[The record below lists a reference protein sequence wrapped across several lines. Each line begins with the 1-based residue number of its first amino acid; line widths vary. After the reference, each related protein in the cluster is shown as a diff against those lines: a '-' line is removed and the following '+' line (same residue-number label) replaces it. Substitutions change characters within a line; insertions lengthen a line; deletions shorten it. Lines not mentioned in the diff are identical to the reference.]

1 MSEKIKCEV
10 IQDLL
15 PLYVDDLTSSETKNE
30 IEKHILNCQK
40 CNLFYSDL
48 KSSLIIE
55 NQEDRLMEIDY
66 LKKIRTSSNKKYFFG
81 ILSSILIVSLVLFLK
96 LFIFGTPTNNFIL
109 DAEIIGDKLVLNGE
123 LLDSGKAYS
132 GYKLNGSGENK
143 SIVIYSGL
151 VSPFNK
157 SGGFEILI
165 PVEDVESY
173 ISIGEKKV
181 KDDGTV
187 INSMAVKLFE
197 AKNPYI
203 GNMSANGR
211 IANILMIS
219 ENLGGYKNFLKTN
232 EEPYSWKLIF
242 AKELK
247 PGEEEFFNSKMTSCA
262 FVLLALVDNVS
273 IIEWEY
279 EVSLSG
285 ENEKKSFVV
294 TKEEASIVLGDNIK
308 NYSVSYEELQKLL
321 YFVGIN

>member
-30 IEKHILNCQK
+30 IEKHLLNCQE
-40 CNLFYSDL
+40 CNLIYSDL
-48 KSSLIIE
+48 KTSLIIE
-55 NQEDRLMEIDY
+55 NQQDKLMEIDY

-151 VSPFNK
+151 VSAFKK
-157 SGGFEILI
+157 SGGFEIAI
-165 PVEDVESY
+165 TVEDVESY

-187 INSMAVKLFE
+187 ISSLALRLFE
-197 AKNPYI
+197 SKNPYV
-203 GNMSANGR
+203 GNMSANGK
-211 IANILMIS
+211 IANLLMIS

-242 AKELK
+242 TEQLR
-247 PGEEEFFNSKMTSCA
+247 PGEEKFFNSKMTSYA
-262 FVLLALVDNVS
+262 FVLLALIDNVN

-279 EVSLSG
+279 VVSLSG
-285 ENEKKSFVV
+285 ENEQRHYLI
-294 TKEEASIVLGDNIK
+294 TNEEASIVLGDDIK
-308 NYSVSYEELQKLL
+308 NYSASYEEIQKLL
-321 YFVGIN
+321 YFVGIK